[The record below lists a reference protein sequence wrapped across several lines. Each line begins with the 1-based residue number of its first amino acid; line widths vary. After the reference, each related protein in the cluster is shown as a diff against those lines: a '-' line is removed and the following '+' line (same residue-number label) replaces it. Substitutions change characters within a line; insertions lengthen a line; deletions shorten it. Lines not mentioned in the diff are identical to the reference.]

1 MIPTSLQM
9 MRWMVLFLAPKR
21 GTVITITREINL
33 KKCRSDTTT
42 LLRSLTNTCF
52 GVNRVEESENEDA
65 DYDDSGDYLTDTSF
79 QLRSLTEPPVLGEE
93 DGTLVGEARA
103 KKMQLM
109 LDEQVQRL
117 LSSERMVKF
126 LRRQISDPLQ
136 CRRAHRTHVRRL
148 LEILL
153 NRLQIDCRINSRHVE
168 RKMLWYFS

>member
-1 MIPTSLQM
+1 M
-9 MRWMVLFLAPKR
+9 
-21 GTVITITREINL
+21 
-33 KKCRSDTTT
+33 
-42 LLRSLTNTCF
+42 
-52 GVNRVEESENEDA
+52 
-65 DYDDSGDYLTDTSF
+65 
-79 QLRSLTEPPVLGEE
+79 TEPPVLGEE

-153 NRLQIDCRINSRHVE
+153 NRLQIDCRINSRACGKKDVVVFQLIDGK
-168 RKMLWYFS
+168 RRVLPDASCDLSSQLSYQPAMTMVKK

>member
-1 MIPTSLQM
+1 M
-9 MRWMVLFLAPKR
+9 
-21 GTVITITREINL
+21 
-33 KKCRSDTTT
+33 
-42 LLRSLTNTCF
+42 
-52 GVNRVEESENEDA
+52 
-65 DYDDSGDYLTDTSF
+65 
-79 QLRSLTEPPVLGEE
+79 TEPPVLGEE
-93 DGTLVGEARA
+93 DSTLVGEARA

-153 NRLQIDCRINSRHVE
+153 NCLQIDCRINSRACGKKDVVVFQLIDGQQ
-168 RKMLWYFS
+168 RVLPDASGDLSSQLSYQPAMTTVKK

>member
-1 MIPTSLQM
+1 
-9 MRWMVLFLAPKR
+9 MR
-21 GTVITITREINL
+21 
-33 KKCRSDTTT
+33 
-42 LLRSLTNTCF
+42 
-52 GVNRVEESENEDA
+52 
-65 DYDDSGDYLTDTSF
+65 
-79 QLRSLTEPPVLGEE
+79 EPPVLGEE

-126 LRRQISDPLQ
+126 LRRKISDPLQ

-153 NRLQIDCRINSRHVE
+153 NRLQIDCRINE
-168 RKMLWYFS
+168 RACGKKDVVVFQLIDGQRRVLPDALGDLSSQLSYQPAMTTVKK

>member
-1 MIPTSLQM
+1 M
-9 MRWMVLFLAPKR
+9 
-21 GTVITITREINL
+21 
-33 KKCRSDTTT
+33 
-42 LLRSLTNTCF
+42 
-52 GVNRVEESENEDA
+52 
-65 DYDDSGDYLTDTSF
+65 
-79 QLRSLTEPPVLGEE
+79 LGEE

-136 CRRAHRTHVRRL
+136 CRRAHRTHVRCL

-153 NRLQIDCRINSRHVE
+153 NRLQIDCRINKRACGKKDVVVFQLIDGQRRVLPDASGDLSSQLSYQPAMTTV
-168 RKMLWYFS
+168 KK

>member
-1 MIPTSLQM
+1 MLWGSQ
-9 MRWMVLFLAPKR
+9 
-21 GTVITITREINL
+21 G
-33 KKCRSDTTT
+33 
-42 LLRSLTNTCF
+42 
-52 GVNRVEESENEDA
+52 EESENEDA

-79 QLRSLTEPPVLGEE
+79 QLRSLTEPPVLGDE

-117 LSSERMVKF
+117 LSWERMVKF
-126 LRRQISDPLQ
+126 LRRQISDLLQ

-153 NRLQIDCRINSRHVE
+153 NRLQIDCRINSRAYGKKDVVVFQLIDGQ
-168 RKMLWYFS
+168 RRVLPDASGDLSSQLSYQPAMTTVKK

>member
-1 MIPTSLQM
+1 MQIM
-9 MRWMVLFLAPKR
+9 
-21 GTVITITREINL
+21 
-33 KKCRSDTTT
+33 TT
-42 LLRSLTNTCF
+42 
-52 GVNRVEESENEDA
+52 G
-65 DYDDSGDYLTDTSF
+65 GDYLTDTSF
-79 QLRSLTEPPVLGEE
+79 QLRSLTELPVLGEE
-93 DGTLVGEARA
+93 NGTLVGEARA

-153 NRLQIDCRINSRHVE
+153 NRLQID
-168 RKMLWYFS
+168 L

>member
-1 MIPTSLQM
+1 M
-9 MRWMVLFLAPKR
+9 
-21 GTVITITREINL
+21 
-33 KKCRSDTTT
+33 
-42 LLRSLTNTCF
+42 
-52 GVNRVEESENEDA
+52 
-65 DYDDSGDYLTDTSF
+65 
-79 QLRSLTEPPVLGEE
+79 TEPPVLGEE

-136 CRRAHRTHVRRL
+136 FRRAHRTHVRRL

-153 NRLQIDCRINSRHVE
+153 NRLQIDCRINE
-168 RKMLWYFS
+168 RACGKKDVVVFQLIDGQRRVLLPDASGDLSSQLSYQPAMTTVKK

>member
-1 MIPTSLQM
+1 M
-9 MRWMVLFLAPKR
+9 
-21 GTVITITREINL
+21 
-33 KKCRSDTTT
+33 
-42 LLRSLTNTCF
+42 
-52 GVNRVEESENEDA
+52 
-65 DYDDSGDYLTDTSF
+65 
-79 QLRSLTEPPVLGEE
+79 TEPPVLGEE

-153 NRLQIDCRINSRHVE
+153 NRLQIDCRINE
-168 RKMLWYFS
+168 RAYGKKDVVVFQLIDGKRRVLPDASCDLFKPALLSTCHDNGKEISVVKKLSC